1 MSSFMRRV
9 AARPPT
15 PRVDATF
22 IVAKDGDRWVFGA
35 SRQII
40 ASFSTKDEAIAHAE
54 EIVRR
59 IPDADFAVVEGECI
73 ADGP

>member
-1 MSSFMRRV
+1 MRRA

-22 IVAKDGDRWVFGA
+22 IVAKDGDRWIFGA
-35 SRQII
+35 PRQIFV
-40 ASFSTKDEAIAHAE
+40 SFRSKDEAIAHAE

-59 IPDADFAVVEGECI
+59 IPDADFTVVEGECI